1 MLTWTDNPYETMWSH
16 LRFLSRENNARRL
29 LCGQLASNRNWC
41 PAPSSMMETKSRQ
54 LAYCI
59 LQAFEYYKAAD
70 AVTIDTS
77 PLLYF
82 YGMLSLAKAL
92 VVANEEDCL
101 LDDIKYHG
109 LKIDKTAPSLNLETL
124 RARVDEGVFS
134 RLTKTVQGFEYPKDA
149 TLEFKDVLSISPEL
163 FEMYER
169 YFEEPARCVHC
180 YMIRPLSMK
189 PYTIEICALAQSP
202 EYVVARIPELGTD
215 FTVRPNQGNT
225 RIYQWF
231 KSKESVGTPPTKF
244 WDYSAPTGGRYLVGA
259 LPFQVNSSIK
269 KYYIHPALS
278 DYITMFILSD
288 CVRYK
293 QDLWGSV
300 VQGRETGILGLVDL
314 ILSIARH
321 RFPNLVLNS
330 LFGEAFIYDAR
341 HPNAAGL
348 EVNMGWPISPGMP

>member
-1 MLTWTDNPYETMWSH
+1 
-16 LRFLSRENNARRL
+16 
-29 LCGQLASNRNWC
+29 
-41 PAPSSMMETKSRQ
+41 METKSRQ

-109 LKIDKTAPSLNLETL
+109 LKIDKKAPSLNLETL
-124 RARVDEGVFS
+124 RARVDEPVRVS
-134 RLTKTVQGFEYPKDA
+134 HLTKTIQGFEYPKDA

-189 PYTIEICALAQSP
+189 PYTIENLCTCTIT
-202 EYVVARIPELGTD
+202 G
-215 FTVRPNQGNT
+215 VR
-225 RIYQWF
+225 
-231 KSKESVGTPPTKF
+231 
-244 WDYSAPTGGRYLVGA
+244 
-259 LPFQVNSSIK
+259 SS
-269 KYYIHPALS
+269 S
-278 DYITMFILSD
+278 DT
-288 CVRYK
+288 
-293 QDLWGSV
+293 
-300 VQGRETGILGLVDL
+300 
-314 ILSIARH
+314 
-321 RFPNLVLNS
+321 
-330 LFGEAFIYDAR
+330 
-341 HPNAAGL
+341 
-348 EVNMGWPISPGMP
+348 